1 MQMVEIRLIS
11 SQQQKT
17 ISLLAHFDP
26 GYLPAN
32 HSKVKVKFRICFTLR
47 GPLIPLDY
55 TLSEAQRIII
65 SRLNPQGYLI
75 VNLHSL
81 SIQVFRA
88 RFSLLLRSPSISSEN
103 QQAALLQ
110 SIQSIDP
117 DIRAIDS
124 AWIHII
130 HPRSEESSN
139 LLKDSTSR
147 ASQILASLLD
157 YGSDLL
163 SDHSRKR
170 IGQILS
176 LPLGSVI
183 QDAFIVRSRPGTIPP
198 WSSKATDI
206 ARICQLSKHVNRIE
220 RIGLHLLQTASG
232 QTKAFDQAWLNSIGH
247 LVHDRMTQ
255 VCSTSLLSSN
265 EAATTPKASIPRK
278 ILRTINIFPEDA
290 NQTSNIQYAC
300 AQLQSANEEFGLA
313 LAPDEINYLAHSFT
327 SGADASHRRNP
338 TDVELFMFA
347 QVNSEHCRH
356 KIFNANWTLDG
367 LARDRTLF
375 SMIRNTHAKQ
385 PKHTLSAYHDNAAV
399 VEGPTVPRFGLYPN
413 KASDTL
419 SGKSYSSQTEPMP
432 YVIKVET
439 HNHPTAVSPY
449 EGAATGSGGEI
460 RDEGAVGRGS
470 KPKAALAGFSVS
482 NLHIPGFSQPWEVE
496 NFGKPSH
503 IASSLDIIL
512 QAPLGSSAY
521 NNEFGR
527 PALCGYFRTFT
538 QRVPALTGPNSEEI
552 RGFHKPIMIAGGVG
566 NVRPQMIN
574 KRKLKPN
581 SRMVVL
587 GGPGMLIGL
596 GGGAASSIQSGASS
610 AELDF
615 ASVQRENAELERRCQ
630 EVIDACVNLDEDD
643 NPIDSIHDVG
653 AGGLSNAL
661 PELVHD
667 SGLGGR
673 FELRDIKIDD
683 ETMSPME
690 IWCNESQERY
700 VIGLSPTDA
709 ALAKFEA
716 IAKRERCPY
725 SIVGITTESQ
735 ELIVTDRLF
744 NNTPVHLTMD
754 TLFGK
759 PPKVD
764 RTSATHHA
772 ERKKIDLMSH
782 YSAGVSIS
790 DLIQQCSTRV
800 LQLPSVASK
809 SFLITIGDRSV
820 TGLVTRDQ
828 MVGPYQVPVSDVAV
842 TRTSYDFDILS
853 GEAMAMG
860 ERSPLSLISA
870 ASSAKMAVAE
880 ALTNLVAADICSLEH
895 VKLSANWMCSA
906 NHGNEG
912 ARLYEAVE
920 AVGMELCADLGISI
934 PVGKDSMS
942 MSMRWKEEGKTKEVT
957 APLSLIVTAFGEV
970 KSVERTWTPELKAVT
985 SPSVLVLIDISNG
998 KCRMG
1003 GSALAQAHNQLG
1015 DDSPSIDSSGH
1026 LKSFVDGCVELHRH
1040 PNQPVLAYHDRSDGG
1055 LFVSCVEMSFAARL
1069 GLELVLPEHVQ
1080 TPDDILSFLFNEE
1093 AGAVMQCQESK
1104 LTLITETFA
1113 RFGLP
1118 ASCIQVIGTVSG
1130 GSKIGEDQSISI
1142 TRLGAPLWSS
1152 TRSELQSTWS
1162 ETSYRLQAMRDNPDC
1177 AREEFELV
1185 KSTADQGMVYEVKCP
1200 LEYDLSKSAL
1210 NDRPKVA
1217 ILRDQGVNGHL
1228 EMAFAFTQAGFN
1240 AIDVHMT
1247 DIINNEI
1254 SLDQFRGMVAVGGFS
1269 YGDVLGSGNGWA
1281 KSILLHEETKCKFEE
1296 FFKRSNTFVLGVCNG
1311 CQMLTNLA
1319 EILPENTVDNQK
1331 VSIQS
1336 SWPKM
1341 KKNRS
1346 QRFEARICMVQV
1358 PQNEINQRSV
1368 FLRSLQGSKLP
1379 ISVSHGEGRVDFGE
1393 SREPPKGFLPAL
1405 EYIDRAD
1412 LKVTGSYPQ
1421 NPNGSIHGITG
1432 FHAADGRILA
1442 LMPHPE
1448 RNISLESIRCF
1459 TISHLNLNPHHQNP
1473 IFAWFKMFDDCRRW
1487 CG

>member
-1 MQMVEIRLIS
+1 MPYS
-11 SQQQKT
+11 DSQ
-17 ISLLAHFDP
+17 
-26 GYLPAN
+26 
-32 HSKVKVKFRICFTLR
+32 
-47 GPLIPLDY
+47 
-55 TLSEAQRIII
+55 
-65 SRLNPQGYLI
+65 
-75 VNLHSL
+75 
-81 SIQVFRA
+81 
-88 RFSLLLRSPSISSEN
+88 LLLYPGPSVSSEN
-103 QQAALLQ
+103 QQSALLQ

-117 DIRAIDS
+117 DILAIDS

-130 HPRSEESSN
+130 HPRSEQSSD
-139 LLKDSTSR
+139 LLKDPSSR

-157 YGSDLL
+157 YGDDLL
-163 SDHSRKR
+163 PDQSRQR
-170 IGQILS
+170 ISQIIA
-176 LPLGSVI
+176 LPLGSPI
-183 QDAFIVRSRPGTIPP
+183 SNAFIVRSRPGTIPP

-206 ARICQLSKHVNRIE
+206 ARICQLSNHVNRVE
-220 RIGLHLLQTASG
+220 RIGLYLIQTVSG
-232 QTKAFDQAWLNSIGH
+232 QVKVLDQTWLDSIGH

-255 VCSTSLLSSN
+255 VCSSSLLSSD
-265 EAATTPKASIPRK
+265 EAVATQTAAVPRK
-278 ILRTINIFPEDA
+278 MLRTINIFPEDPD
-290 NQTSNIQYAC
+290 QKSSVDLQYAC
-300 AQLQSANEEFGLA
+300 SRLQSANQEFGLA
-313 LAPDEINYLAHSFT
+313 LAPDEINYLANAFT
-327 SGADASHRRNP
+327 SGTDASHRRNP

-385 PKHTLSAYHDNAAV
+385 PKYTLSAYHDNAAV
-399 VEGPTVPRFGLYPN
+399 VEGPTVPRFGLYPHT
-413 KASDTL
+413 ASDVL
-419 SGKSYSSQTEPMP
+419 NGKSYSSQTESMP

-496 NFGKPSH
+496 NFGKPAH

-538 QRVPALTGPNSEEI
+538 QRVPALTGPNSDEI

-566 NVRPQMIN
+566 NVRPHLIN

-581 SRMVVL
+581 SKIVVL

-630 EVIDACVNLDEDD
+630 EVIDACVNMDEDD

-700 VIGLSPTDA
+700 VIGLSPTDE

-725 SIVGITTESQ
+725 SVVGITTDSQ

-764 RTSATHHA
+764 RVSATARA
-772 ERKKIDLMSH
+772 ERKKIDILSH
-782 YSAGVSIS
+782 YPTGVSIS
-790 DLIQQCSTRV
+790 ELISHCSTRV

-842 TRTSYDFDILS
+842 TRTSYGFDLVS

-860 ERSPLSLISA
+860 ERSPLSLISS

-880 ALTNLVAADICSLEH
+880 SLTNLVAADINSLEH

-912 ARLYEAVE
+912 ARLFEAVE
-920 AVGMELCADLGISI
+920 AVGMELCAELGISI

-942 MSMRWKEEGKTKEVT
+942 MSMKWKDEGKTKEVT
-957 APLSLIVTAFGEV
+957 APLSLIVTAFSEV
-970 KSVERTWTPELKAVT
+970 KSVEKTWTPELKVIP
-985 SPSVLVLIDISNG
+985 SPSALVLIDISNG
-998 KCRMG
+998 QSRMG
-1003 GSALAQAHNQLG
+1003 GSALAQVHNQLG
-1015 DDSPSIDSSGH
+1015 DDSPNIDSSSY
-1026 LKSFVDGCVELHRH
+1026 LKGFVDGCVDLHRH
-1040 PNQPVLAYHDRSDGG
+1040 PDQPVLAYHDRSDGG

-1069 GLELVLPEHVQ
+1069 GIKLAVPEKFKTHEE
-1080 TPDDILSFLFNEE
+1080 ILSFFFNEE
-1093 AGAVMQCQESK
+1093 AGAVIQCEEAK
-1104 LTLITETFA
+1104 LALIVETFK

-1118 ASCIQVIGTVSG
+1118 GSCIQVIGTVST
-1130 GSKIGEDQSISI
+1130 GSKIGEDQTVSI
-1142 TRLGAPLWSS
+1142 TQSGINLWSS
-1152 TRSELQSTWS
+1152 TRSQLQSTWS
-1162 ETSYRLQAMRDNPDC
+1162 ETSYRLQAIRDDPDC
-1177 AREEFELV
+1177 AKEEFELI
-1185 KSTADQGMVYEVKCP
+1185 KSSSDRGMLYEVKCP
-1200 LEYDLSKSAL
+1200 LQFNISKVPL

-1247 DIINNEI
+1247 DIINDEI

-1269 YGDVLGSGNGWA
+1269 YGDVLGSGNGWS
-1281 KSILLHEETKCKFEE
+1281 KSILLHEETKTKFEK
-1296 FFKRSNTFVLGVCNG
+1296 FFKRTDSFMLGVCNG

-1319 EILPENTVDNQK
+1319 EILPDNIINNQS
-1331 VSIQS
+1331 VSIKE

-1341 KKNRS
+1341 KKNKS
-1346 QRFEARICMVQV
+1346 QRFEARISMVQI
-1358 PQNEINQRSV
+1358 PENEINQRSV

-1379 ISVSHGEGRVDFGE
+1379 ISVSHGEGRVDFNQ
-1393 SREPPKGFLPAL
+1393 LPNQNKFIPAIQ
-1405 EYIDRAD
+1405 YIDRSN
-1412 LKVTGSYPQ
+1412 LKPTQSYPH
-1421 NPNGSIHGITG
+1421 NPNGSVNGITG
-1432 FHAADGRILA
+1432 FHAGNGRILA

-1448 RNISLESIRCF
+1448 RVITLESIRCF
-1459 TISHLNLNPHHQNP
+1459 TVSNDNLNLDYQNP
-1473 IFAWFKMFDDCRRW
+1473 IFAWFKMFDDCRQW

>member
-1 MQMVEIRLIS
+1 M
-11 SQQQKT
+11 
-17 ISLLAHFDP
+17 
-26 GYLPAN
+26 
-32 HSKVKVKFRICFTLR
+32 
-47 GPLIPLDY
+47 
-55 TLSEAQRIII
+55 
-65 SRLNPQGYLI
+65 
-75 VNLHSL
+75 
-81 SIQVFRA
+81 
-88 RFSLLLRSPSISSEN
+88 LLLYPGPSIYSDN
-103 QQAALLQ
+103 QRAALLQ

-130 HPRSEESSN
+130 HPRSEQSFS

-147 ASQILASLLD
+147 ASQILASLLE
-157 YGSDLL
+157 YGNVHL
-163 SDHSRKR
+163 SDCSRER
-170 IGQILS
+170 IGHILS
-176 LPLGSVI
+176 LPLGSVMEN
-183 QDAFIVRSRPGTIPP
+183 AFIVRSRPGTIPP

-206 ARICQLSKHVNRIE
+206 ARICQLSNHVHRIE
-220 RIGLHLLQTASG
+220 RIGLHLLETVSG
-232 QTKAFDQAWLNSIGH
+232 QTKLLDQAWLHSIGH

-255 VCSTSLLSSN
+255 VCSIFLLSSE
-265 EAATTPKASIPRK
+265 EAQVNTRAAVPRK
-278 ILRTINIFPEDA
+278 TLRTINIFPEDP
-290 NQTSNIQYAC
+290 NQKSSLEYAC
-300 AQLQSANEEFGLA
+300 SRLQCANEEFGLA
-313 LAPDEINYLAHSFT
+313 LAPDEINYLADAFT
-327 SGADASHRRNP
+327 TGADASLRRNP

-375 SMIRNTHAKQ
+375 SMIRNTHVTQ

-413 KASDTL
+413 KASQVL
-419 SGKSYSSQTEPMP
+419 SGNSYSSQTEPMP

-538 QRVPALTGPNSEEI
+538 QRVPAITNSEEI

-581 SRMVVL
+581 SKVVVL

-673 FELRDIKIDD
+673 FELRDIKVDD

-709 ALAKFEA
+709 ALARFEA

-725 SIVGITTESQ
+725 SVVGITTELQ

-764 RTSATHHA
+764 RVSATAHA
-772 ERKKIDLMSH
+772 ELKKLDLMSH
-782 YSAGVSIS
+782 HPPGISIS
-790 DLIQQCSTRV
+790 ELINHCSTRV

-842 TRTSYDFDILS
+842 TRTSYDFDLVS

-920 AVGMELCADLGISI
+920 AVGMELCADLGVSI

-942 MSMRWKEEGKTKEVT
+942 MSMKWKEEGKTQEVT
-957 APLSLIVTAFGEV
+957 APLSLIVTAFSQVE
-970 KSVERTWTPELKAVT
+970 SVERTWTPELQSLT
-985 SPSVLVLIDISNG
+985 SPTLLVLVDISNG
-998 KCRMG
+998 KRRMG
-1003 GSALAQAHNQLG
+1003 GSALAQVHNQLG
-1015 DDSPSIDSSGH
+1015 ADSPNIDRSSY
-1026 LKSFVDGCVELHRH
+1026 LKGFVDGCVELHRH
-1040 PNQPVLAYHDRSDGG
+1040 PHQPVLAYHDRSDGG

-1069 GLELVLPEHVQ
+1069 GLELVLPEKVE
-1080 TPDDILSFLFNEE
+1080 TPEEILSFLFNEE
-1093 AGAVMQCQESK
+1093 AGAVVQCQESQ
-1104 LTLITETFA
+1104 LSLITDTFV
-1113 RFGLP
+1113 RCGLEV
-1118 ASCIQVIGTVSG
+1118 SCIQVIGTVPG
-1130 GSKIGEDQSISI
+1130 GCKKIGEDQAISI
-1142 TRLGAPLWSS
+1142 TGCGGTRLWSS
-1152 TRSELQSTWS
+1152 SRSELQSTWS
-1162 ETSYRLQAMRDNPDC
+1162 ETSYRLQAMRDDPDC
-1177 AREEFELV
+1177 AEEEFELI
-1185 KSTADQGMVYEVKCP
+1185 KSTTDQGMIYELKCP
-1200 LEYDLSKSAL
+1200 LELRPSKSPL

-1240 AIDVHMT
+1240 AIDVHMS
-1247 DIINNEI
+1247 DIMKDEI

-1281 KSILLHEETKCKFEE
+1281 QSILLHEATRAQFQAFFERPDS
-1296 FFKRSNTFVLGVCNG
+1296 FTLGVCNG

-1319 EILPENTVDNQK
+1319 AILPDNH
-1331 VSIQS
+1331 VSGRAVRIS
-1336 SWPKM
+1336 RSWPRM
-1341 KKNRS
+1341 KKNKS
-1346 QRFEARICMVQV
+1346 QRFEARMAMVQV
-1358 PQNEINQRSV
+1358 EENELNSRSV

-1379 ISVSHGEGRVDFGE
+1379 ISVSHGEGRISFE
-1393 SREPPKGFLPAL
+1393 HLPPHQQVPPPGFLAAMQ
-1405 EYIDRAD
+1405 YIDRRD
-1412 LKVTGSYPQ
+1412 LRPTASYPH
-1421 NPNGSIHGITG
+1421 NPNGSHAGITG
-1432 FHAADGRILA
+1432 FHAANGRILA

-1448 RNISLESIRCF
+1448 RNINSLSIPCLSSSLPSP
-1459 TISHLNLNPHHQNP
+1459 TSPLPHPFFPWFQ
-1473 IFAWFKMFDDCRRW
+1473 IFLDARSW
-1487 CG
+1487 CA

>member
-1 MQMVEIRLIS
+1 MLIAVS
-11 SQQQKT
+11 
-17 ISLLAHFDP
+17 HP
-26 GYLPAN
+26 GLKRNFNGQAKKIN
-32 HSKVKVKFRICFTLR
+32 CR
-47 GPLIPLDY
+47 
-55 TLSEAQRIII
+55 Q
-65 SRLNPQGYLI
+65 
-75 VNLHSL
+75 
-81 SIQVFRA
+81 
-88 RFSLLLRSPSISSEN
+88 LLLYPGPSVSSEN
-103 QQAALLQ
+103 QQSALLK

-130 HPRSEESSN
+130 HPRSEESSI
-139 LLKDSTSR
+139 LLKDPTSR
-147 ASQILASLLD
+147 FAQILASLLD
-157 YGSDLL
+157 YGTDLL
-163 SDHSRKR
+163 SDQSRQR
-170 IGQILS
+170 ISQILT
-176 LPLGSVI
+176 LPLGSSLSN
-183 QDAFIVRSRPGTIPP
+183 AFVVRSRPGTIPP

-206 ARICQLSKHVNRIE
+206 ARICQLSNHVDRVE
-220 RIGLHLLQTASG
+220 RIGLHLLETVSG
-232 QTKAFDQAWLNSIGH
+232 QVKVFDQAWLESIGH

-255 VCSTSLLSSN
+255 VCSSSLLSS
-265 EAATTPKASIPRK
+265 EDAVPTPKTVGSRK
-278 ILRTINIFPEDA
+278 TLRTINIFPDDPDQSSSDA
-290 NQTSNIQYAC
+290 LQFAC
-300 AQLQSANEEFGLA
+300 TRLQSANQEFGLA
-313 LAPDEINYLAHSFT
+313 LAPDEINYLANAFT
-327 SGADASHRRNP
+327 TGSDASHRRNP

-385 PKHTLSAYHDNAAV
+385 PKYTLSAYHDNAAV

-413 KASDTL
+413 KASDVL

-470 KPKAALAGFSVS
+470 KPKAALAGFSLS

-496 NFGKPSH
+496 DFGKPAH

-581 SRMVVL
+581 SKIVVL

-700 VIGLSPTDA
+700 VIGLSPTDE
-709 ALAKFEA
+709 ALARFEA
-716 IAKRERCPY
+716 IATRERCPY
-725 SIVGITTESQ
+725 SVVGVTTDSQ

-744 NNTPVHLTMD
+744 SNTPVHLTMD

-764 RTSATHHA
+764 RVSATTRA

-782 YSAGVSIS
+782 YPTGVSIS
-790 DLIQQCSTRV
+790 DLIGHCSTRV

-842 TRTSYDFDILS
+842 TRTSYGFDLVS

-880 ALTNLVAADICSLEH
+880 ALTNLVAADINSLEH

-920 AVGMELCADLGISI
+920 AVGMELCAELGISI

-942 MSMRWKEEGKTKEVT
+942 MSMKWKEEGKTKEVT
-957 APLSLIVTAFGEV
+957 APLSLIVTAFSEV
-970 KSVERTWTPELKAVT
+970 TSVERTWTPELKAVS

-998 KCRMG
+998 QCRMG
-1003 GSALAQAHNQLG
+1003 GSALAQVHNQLG
-1015 DDSPSIDSSGH
+1015 DDSPNIDWSSH
-1026 LKSFVDGCVELHRH
+1026 LKGFVDGCVALHRH
-1040 PNQPVLAYHDRSDGG
+1040 PDQPVLAYHDRSDGG

-1069 GLELVLPEHVQ
+1069 GLQLALPEKTQ
-1080 TPDDILSFLFNEE
+1080 TPEGILSFLFNEE
-1093 AGAVMQCQESK
+1093 AGAVIQCEESK
-1104 LTLITETFA
+1104 VTLITETFA

-1118 ASCIQVIGTVSG
+1118 ASCIQVIGTVSSV
-1130 GSKIGEDQSISI
+1130 SKIGEDQTVSI
-1142 TRLGAPLWSS
+1142 TQLGSTLWSS

-1162 ETSYRLQAMRDNPDC
+1162 ETSYRLQAIRDDPDC
-1177 AREEFELV
+1177 AKEEFELI
-1185 KSTADQGMVYEVKCP
+1185 KSNADQGMIYDVKCP
-1200 LEYDLSKSAL
+1200 LEFEISKSPL

-1247 DIINNEI
+1247 DIINDEI

-1269 YGDVLGSGNGWA
+1269 YGDVLGSGNGWS
-1281 KSILLHEETKCKFEE
+1281 KSILLHEETKTKFES
-1296 FFKRSNTFVLGVCNG
+1296 FFKRPDSFMLGVCNG

-1319 EILPENTVDNQK
+1319 EILPENRINNQP
-1331 VSIQS
+1331 VSIGQ

-1341 KKNRS
+1341 KKNKS
-1346 QRFEARICMVQV
+1346 QRFEARISMVHV
-1358 PQNEINQRSV
+1358 PSNEINQRSV
-1368 FLRSLQGSKLP
+1368 FLRSLQGSRLP
-1379 ISVSHGEGRVDFGE
+1379 IAVSHGEGRIDFTHHHHQHE
-1393 SREPPKGFLPAL
+1393 QFLPAL
-1405 EYIDRAD
+1405 QYIDRTNLQA
-1412 LKVTGSYPQ
+1412 TENYPH
-1421 NPNGSIHGITG
+1421 NPNGSLNGITG
-1432 FHAADGRILA
+1432 FHAGNGRILA

-1459 TISHLNLNPHHQNP
+1459 KDNLNLDPLNP
-1473 IFAWFKMFDDCRRW
+1473 IFAWFKMFDDCRKW